1 MKNKSLLVAI
11 ATLSCWL
18 TISCDHDGIPTNQ
31 PGCVTGVPN
40 YKTERVTIG
49 CGTQAQFNDF
59 NIYRV
64 DYKDL
69 KWTPVS
75 NCSECK

>member
-1 MKNKSLLVAI
+1 MKKIVPLLFLVAM
-11 ATLSCWL
+11 A
-18 TISCDHDGIPTNQ
+18 CDDDGIPTNQ
-31 PGCVTGVPN
+31 PGCVTGVPI

-49 CGTQAQFNDF
+49 CGTQSQFNDF